1 VARITLGIVL
11 LLITTSG
18 CAGQPWRS
26 RRANDLAAVLT
37 QDVGGPPV
45 TIRSAPGFYQPIGD
59 SALRS
64 QASLQKP
71 STQSVPDSSLY
82 NQNLTGRVTPGERL
96 LHGARSGQQNDTS
109 YISTYLG
116 STFTPYFGGSQAA
129 IPPDM
134 QQHIFQSAFEEF
146 QRIAAEQTASSN
158 EKFDTKVVRDA
169 AFTDTDGTPGSIAA
183 TQKPD
188 PVPLRNRYDI
198 EPTDTS
204 KVFDVRAEQSREVAT
219 QMISTINTDLIRNNL
234 SASKRTRLNVMERFL
249 HAFLGDTE
257 SALAPIKG
265 LDEDEQEFWKYF
277 AHCYMI
283 SLDAN
288 EENTS
293 SRRSALALRKL
304 RVAGDHLA
312 NMSRLDVRNLAFC
325 SKVHSYGRF
334 DEFKSYG
341 FKPGQEVL
349 LYVEIDNFAVESKS
363 NRYETEL
370 QGEYTIFDVDRR
382 HVTSAGLPLDKQ
394 FSMNRRHDYF
404 IAYRVYMP
412 KDIKRG
418 HYLMQLTIEDL
429 KGNKSNHATLE
440 FWIR

>member
-1 VARITLGIVL
+1 
-11 LLITTSG
+11 
-18 CAGQPWRS
+18 
-26 RRANDLAAVLT
+26 
-37 QDVGGPPV
+37 
-45 TIRSAPGFYQPIGD
+45 
-59 SALRS
+59 
-64 QASLQKP
+64 
-71 STQSVPDSSLY
+71 
-82 NQNLTGRVTPGERL
+82 
-96 LHGARSGQQNDTS
+96 
-109 YISTYLG
+109 
-116 STFTPYFGGSQAA
+116 
-129 IPPDM
+129 M